1 MPVEEPFH
9 YYFKA
14 DIYDLANNHIF
25 NESYEDIIVDREP
38 PMKIRQLEISIS
50 LFTSESKIE
59 NGTTDVIVSFMSS
72 QSQDLEGYRIYRSIN
87 QSEKGDLIEN
97 IQSESLYL
105 SYTDLSVELGAVYYY
120 TVVAIDR
127 MGFESENETG
137 FIDLT
142 IEEEAVNQD
151 DSEEAGF
158 SEFIGPGILVIL
170 AVSAI
175 GAGYYFIGQR
185 AAEEAISAVEVV
197 SEGAVTSNFTE
208 VDGEFLCGSCGSMFE
223 MNDEKSCPSCGVFDD

>member
-1 MPVEEPFH
+1 
-9 YYFKA
+9 
-14 DIYDLANNHIF
+14 
-25 NESYEDIIVDREP
+25 
-38 PMKIRQLEISIS
+38 MKIRNLEVGGGQTIV
-50 LFTSESKIE
+50 

-72 QSQDLEGYRIYRSIN
+72 QSPDREEYRIYRSNN
-87 QSEKGDLIEN
+87 QSEKGDLIKN

-105 SYTDLSVELGAVYYY
+105 SYKDLNVELGAIYYY
-120 TVVAIDR
+120 TVVAVDR
-127 MGFESENETG
+127 MGFESDTETG
-137 FIDLT
+137 FINLIVEQEVVED
-142 IEEEAVNQD
+142 D
-151 DSEEAGF
+151 DSEEAEF
-158 SEFIGPGILVIL
+158 SEFIGPGILVVL

-197 SEGAVTSNFTE
+197 SEGEVTSNFTE